1 MRGSDSEVGG
11 EDGGGVVGVVA
22 MAEAPSAARARHI
35 SRRPHVDA
43 PKAPPALVSAIG
55 TDFGAT
61 EPFKQSISQERPL
74 LIIFDILPLNNN
86 NT

>member
-11 EDGGGVVGVVA
+11 EDGGGVVGVSA
-22 MAEAPSAARARHI
+22 MAEAPSAATGTASVDGHT
-35 SRRPHVDA
+35 SRRRRPLQ
-43 PKAPPALVSAIG
+43 PSSAIG
-55 TDFGAT
+55 TDLGAR
-61 EPFKQSISQERPL
+61 ELFKQSISQERPL